1 MVVGAVN
8 IALHNTGC
16 PLPTLVQVM
25 DIKKELYMGSCIASN
40 TRLEM
45 STISL
50 NKRPSHCTHLSGLLD
65 LYRTKINY
73 PLPVETSPA
82 RVSIRLSYQLE
93 DWASHAWMIDPPDL
107 DLFSMSGDTDF
118 IQLSSL
124 PFGCVSDPVAGLT
137 LHTTWRDMSEDLV
150 TDSAVHTDLEPLEA
164 PEWSV
169 EISLLDQPECLLARH
184 LDTLQQLCGDTRTV
198 RQLLGELLDQETGGQ
213 ESGLDKVPNVL
224 DKMSGG
230 VSVPSYS
237 FSDLSQ
243 KVRPLSR
250 GGSPTGGPIKPALL
264 KFVLGYLFPDSQQS
278 SSQTGYTEQEDR
290 DMPPHLAKYMELYQG
305 VKTAPMDSLVWR
317 LATAAACC
325 LQWAGAAGVAHL
337 WHEVCLEVRYRWEGG
352 ILLPGLPAGLPDTGH
367 GILVQKLQMVNCC
380 TARKVAREM
389 VGGMGEVVSHME
401 GEEEEGSVEN
411 MADDSDTD
419 YEEEFFECEE
429 EQKSDENKAKSAPQP
444 ALPVWAQPEGRAGR
458 VGELRLLEVS
468 EWLYRPEVQ
477 DPAPLTEDQLAEQA
491 EVMMQLGSDQAGTEV
506 RARMQSANLL
516 SDMESFKAANP
527 GSVLADFV
535 RWHSPRD
542 WEEGRGLSQRM
553 KSEGNIWAGLW
564 DQARAVPARRQRR
577 LFDDTREA
585 EKVVT
590 FLTGLNP
597 GDLTQMLLPTLLQA
611 GHYRLLEACHDDTM
625 VELHMEMVK
634 QVVRLSRL
642 QCLPE
647 VRHYKGVVE
656 SEDFDKRRQVAKQ
669 LSQMF
674 WLAEM
679 RISQSLSLRKKFVY
693 DLAVLS
699 VSDQE
704 RPDAVLEME
713 KFVSSLG
720 SGVEVRVLGAARGP
734 AGRLIQNM
742 FRESQQEEFPREEGL
757 PPPNTKQFIIRSLA
771 PRPFPFSRPIPQRMY
786 AKLCQGE
793 FRVAGCFTV
802 DRQYS

>member
-25 DIKKELYMGSCIASN
+25 DTRKELYNGSCIASN

-45 STISL
+45 TSISL
-50 NKRPSHCTHLSGLLD
+50 NKRPSHCTHLSGLLE

-73 PLPVETSPA
+73 PLPVEVGPA

-107 DLFSMSGDTDF
+107 DLFSLSGDTDF
-118 IQLSSL
+118 VQLRNL
-124 PFGCVSDPVAGLT
+124 PFGCVSDPVSGLT
-137 LHTTWRDMSEDLV
+137 LHCTWRDMSEDLI

-169 EISLLDQPECLLARH
+169 EISLLEHPDCLLAKH
-184 LDTLQQLCGDTRTV
+184 LDTLQKLCVDTRTV
-198 RQLLGELLDQETGGQ
+198 RQLLGELMDEDINGADA
-213 ESGLDKVPNVL
+213 GLDKVPNVL

-237 FSDLSQ
+237 FSDLGQSVTQ
-243 KVRPLSR
+243 LGRR
-250 GGSPTGGPIKPALL
+250 GSPTGGPLKPALL
-264 KFVLGYLFPDSQQS
+264 KFVLGYLFPDSEQS
-278 SSQTGYTEQEDR
+278 SQQVYDYPSQEDM
-290 DMPPHLAKYMELYQG
+290 DALPHHLMKYMELYQG

-317 LATAAACC
+317 ISTAVACC

-337 WHEVCLEVRYRWEGG
+337 WHEVCLEIRYRWESG
-352 ILLPGLPAGLPDTGH
+352 ILIPGLPPGLPDSSH
-367 GILVQKLQMVNCC
+367 SILVQKLQMVNCC
-380 TARKVAREM
+380 TARKVTRDRGSE
-389 VGGMGEVVSHME
+389 VREVVTHTESV
-401 GEEEEGSVEN
+401 EEEGSVEN
-411 MADDSDTD
+411 IADNSDTD
-419 YEEEFFECEE
+419 YDEDEEFFECEE
-429 EQKSDENKAKSAPQP
+429 EQKCEEVKKQELP
-444 ALPVWAQPEGRAGR
+444 AWSQPEGRAGR
-458 VGELRLLEVS
+458 VGELRLLSVS
-468 EWLYRPEVQ
+468 DWLYRPEVQ
-477 DPAPLTEDQLAEQA
+477 EPAPLTEDQLAEQA

-506 RARMQSANLL
+506 RAKMQSANLL

-542 WEEGRGLSQRM
+542 WEEGKGLSNRM

-597 GDLTQMLLPTLLQA
+597 GDLAQILLPTLLQA

-625 VELHMEMVK
+625 EDLHMEIVK
-634 QVVRLSRL
+634 LVVRISKL

-647 VRHYKGVVE
+647 VKHYKGVVE
-656 SEDFDKRRQVAKQ
+656 NTDFDKRRQVGNQ
-669 LSQMF
+669 LSQLF

-704 RPDAVLEME
+704 RPDAVKEME
-713 KFVSSLG
+713 KFVCSLG

-742 FRESQQEEFPREEGL
+742 FRESQQDEYPRDEGL
-757 PPPNTKQFIIRSLA
+757 PPPSTKQFIIRSLA
-771 PRPFPFSRPIPQRMY
+771 PRPFPFSRPVPQRMY
-786 AKLCQGE
+786 ARLGQGE
-793 FRVAGCFTV
+793 FRIAGCFTV

>member
-198 RQLLGELLDQETGGQ
+198 RQLLGELLDQETVGQ

>member
-1 MVVGAVN
+1 V
-8 IALHNTGC
+8 
-16 PLPTLVQVM
+16 
-25 DIKKELYMGSCIASN
+25 ELSS
-40 TRLEM
+40 
-45 STISL
+45 ISL

-65 LYRTKINY
+65 LYRTKINF

-107 DLFSMSGDTDF
+107 DLYSMSGDTDF

-124 PFGCVSDPVAGLT
+124 PFGCVSDPVSGLT
-137 LHTTWRDMSEDLV
+137 LHCTWRDMSEDLV
-150 TDSAVHTDLEPLEA
+150 TDSAVHTDLEPLDA

-169 EISLLDQPECLLARH
+169 EISLLDQPDCLLAKH
-184 LDTLQQLCGDTRTV
+184 LDTFQQLCLDTRSV
-198 RQLLGELLDQETGGQ
+198 RNLLGEIMDEETSSQ
-213 ESGLDKVPNVL
+213 DVGLDKVPNVL

-230 VSVPSYS
+230 VSVPS
-237 FSDLSQ
+237 FSDLSHGVSL
-243 KVRPLSR
+243 VRPLSR
-250 GGSPTGGPIKPALL
+250 RGSPTGGPLKPALL
-264 KFVLGYLFPDSQQS
+264 KFVLGYLFPDSETNPGQQA
-278 SSQTGYTEQEDR
+278 YPEQEDMDR
-290 DMPPHLAKYMELYQG
+290 VAHHLAKYMKLYQG

-317 LATAAACC
+317 LATTTACC

-337 WHEVCLEVRYRWEGG
+337 WHEVCLEVRFRWEGG
-352 ILLPGLPAGLPDTGH
+352 ILIPGLLPGLPDTQH
-367 GILVQKLQMVNCC
+367 SILGQKLQMVNCC
-380 TARKVAREM
+380 TARKVARER
-389 VGGMGEVVSHME
+389 V
-401 GEEEEGSVEN
+401 GEEREVISHVEDEEEN
-411 MADDSDTD
+411 IGDDSDTD
-419 YEEEFFECEE
+419 YEDEFFECEE
-429 EQKSDENKAKSAPQP
+429 EQGEEGKTKDGEESKRKAPSQA
-444 ALPVWAQPEGRAGR
+444 ALPAWSQPEGRAGR

-468 EWLYRPEVQ
+468 DWLYRPEVQ

-506 RARMQSANLL
+506 RAKMQSANLL

-527 GSVLADFV
+527 GGVLADFV

-542 WEEGRGLSQRM
+542 WEEKAGLSNRM
-553 KSEGNIWAGLW
+553 RSEGNIWAGLW
-564 DQARAVPARRQRR
+564 EQARAVPARRQRR

-585 EKVVT
+585 EKVIT
-590 FLTGLNP
+590 YLTGLNP
-597 GDLTQMLLPTLLQA
+597 GDLAQLLLPALLQA
-611 GHYRLLEACHDDTM
+611 GHYRLLEACHDNTM
-625 VELHMEMVK
+625 EDLHLEMVK
-634 QVVRLSRL
+634 QIVKISKL

-656 SEDFDKRRQVAKQ
+656 EKEFDKRRQVANQ

-693 DLAVLS
+693 DLSVLS

-704 RPDAVLEME
+704 RPDAVMEME
-713 KFVSSLG
+713 RFVSSLG

-757 PPPNTKQFIIRSLA
+757 PPASTKQFIIRSLA
-771 PRPFPFSRPIPQRMY
+771 PRPFPFSRPVPQRMF
-786 AKLCQGE
+786 AKLSQGE

>member
-1 MVVGAVN
+1 
-8 IALHNTGC
+8 
-16 PLPTLVQVM
+16 
-25 DIKKELYMGSCIASN
+25 
-40 TRLEM
+40 
-45 STISL
+45 
-50 NKRPSHCTHLSGLLD
+50 
-65 LYRTKINY
+65 
-73 PLPVETSPA
+73 
-82 RVSIRLSYQLE
+82 
-93 DWASHAWMIDPPDL
+93 
-107 DLFSMSGDTDF
+107 
-118 IQLSSL
+118 
-124 PFGCVSDPVAGLT
+124 
-137 LHTTWRDMSEDLV
+137 
-150 TDSAVHTDLEPLEA
+150 
-164 PEWSV
+164 
-169 EISLLDQPECLLARH
+169 
-184 LDTLQQLCGDTRTV
+184 
-198 RQLLGELLDQETGGQ
+198 
-213 ESGLDKVPNVL
+213 
-224 DKMSGG
+224 
-230 VSVPSYS
+230 
-237 FSDLSQ
+237 
-243 KVRPLSR
+243 
-250 GGSPTGGPIKPALL
+250 
-264 KFVLGYLFPDSQQS
+264 
-278 SSQTGYTEQEDR
+278 
-290 DMPPHLAKYMELYQG
+290 
-305 VKTAPMDSLVWR
+305 
-317 LATAAACC
+317 
-325 LQWAGAAGVAHL
+325 
-337 WHEVCLEVRYRWEGG
+337 
-352 ILLPGLPAGLPDTGH
+352 
-367 GILVQKLQMVNCC
+367 
-380 TARKVAREM
+380 
-389 VGGMGEVVSHME
+389 MGEVVSHME

-458 VGELRLLEVS
+458 VGELRLLSVS
-468 EWLYRPEVQ
+468 DWLYRPEVQ
-477 DPAPLTEDQLAEQA
+477 EPAPLTEDQLAEQA
-491 EVMMQLGSDQAGTEV
+491 EVMMQLGSAQAGTEV
-506 RARMQSANLL
+506 RAKMQSANLL

-757 PPPNTKQFIIRSLA
+757 PPPSTKQFIIRSLA
-771 PRPFPFSRPIPQRMY
+771 PRPFPFSRPVPQRMY